1 MSKWQCC
8 EALGTKLICIR
19 PRTRSATAVE
29 CMHRM
34 SIVNESEQVSAKAA
48 EVRTGDGN
56 GGICCNGGVN
66 CVTSLA
72 EDRIS
77 GTGSELVG

>member
-1 MSKWQCC
+1 
-8 EALGTKLICIR
+8 
-19 PRTRSATAVE
+19 
-29 CMHRM
+29 MHRM
-34 SIVNESEQVSAKAA
+34 SIVNESEQVSAQAA

-56 GGICCNGGVN
+56 GGICCNSGIN
-66 CVTSLA
+66 CITPFA

>member
-1 MSKWQCC
+1 M
-8 EALGTKLICIR
+8 
-19 PRTRSATAVE
+19 P
-29 CMHRM
+29 
-34 SIVNESEQVSAKAA
+34 IVNESEQVTPKAA
-48 EVRTGDGN
+48 EVWTGDGN
-56 GGICCNGGVN
+56 GGICCNCGIN